1 MFRIVPVALAA
12 AAVLLP
18 SAAHAEKWTS
28 SDAHQD
34 VDGTTFSPDPEP
46 CGTVTD
52 VDATTD
58 ANDDLVALTVRH
70 TARAVLLK
78 ARFRDLDPALEQ
90 DVQFRVLT
98 ADQLW
103 DVDVERY
110 QKPSGDFR
118 VFGFIGPIDD
128 TAARADDCGTTT
140 TTGSVIAGVGCK
152 LHPEVDSDADTV
164 RARIA
169 RACIGGP
176 RWVKVGVTAYG
187 WTEAADPTDS
197 TFTVYSDDW
206 QTTDALGP
214 RVTAASD

>member
-1 MFRIVPVALAA
+1 MFRIVPVALAV
-12 AAVLLP
+12 AAVLMP
-18 SAAHAEKWTS
+18 SPASAEKWTS
-28 SDAHQD
+28 TDAHQD
-34 VDGTTFSPDPEP
+34 VDGTTFSPEPEP

-70 TARAVLLK
+70 TAHALLLK
-78 ARFRDLDPALEQ
+78 ARFRDLDAALEQ
-90 DVQFRVLT
+90 DVEFRVLT
-98 ADQLW
+98 PDQLW

-140 TTGSVIAGVGCK
+140 GSLIAGVGCK
-152 LHPEVDSDADTV
+152 LDPQVDTDADTV

-169 RACIGGP
+169 RACISGP
-176 RWVKVGVTAYG
+176 RWVKVGVAAYG
-187 WTEAADPTDS
+187 WTDSTDPSDA

-214 RVTAASD
+214 RVVAGTSD